1 LPDATLAF
9 QQIVFSCLFVH
20 PLASCSPHLQLLPS
34 LSLAFSP
41 SDYPANVTGGKARG
55 LSNDKPL
62 WHLAGSWLEVGLAY
76 SFQGS
81 IPGTNIFLN
90 IAFLVLS
97 NVTADS
103 IHLFM
108 C

>member
-1 LPDATLAF
+1 VVE
-9 QQIVFSCLFVH
+9 VFFFPTVVH
-20 PLASCSPHLQLLPS
+20 PTNICTQSAAHI
-34 LSLAFSP
+34 
-41 SDYPANVTGGKARG
+41 GGKARG